1 MRLAGLIGIVC
12 LLWGVPAFAISIE
25 KVQSPK
31 GIEAWLVQDHSN
43 PIISVSVAFRGGAVL
58 DPDDKSGLAAMV
70 AALLD
75 EGAGEMDSQVFQ
87 ARLRDLAIS
96 LSFSA
101 TQDAFYGWLKTTTDN
116 EDEAF
121 RLFRLALTEPRFD
134 PDAVERIRS
143 QMLANLASQLQ
154 DPEAIAG
161 RAFARLVYPDHPYG
175 AATDG
180 VPDTVGGISVKDIRS
195 FAQKRLAQDNLVVSV
210 VGDITPERLKTLLDK
225 TFGALPEKAEPTA
238 VAEATPRN
246 AGRVEIIRRPIPQS
260 VAMFGQEGVK
270 RNDPDWYAAYVM
282 NYILG
287 GGGFSSRLMTEIRV
301 KRGLSYGV
309 YTYMSPGVYGGLIS
323 GTVSSRNDLIAQSLQ
338 LIRSEWE
345 HMAKNNVTPQELAD
359 AKTYLIGSFPLQMDS
374 TQNIAALL
382 TAIQIDDLGVDYIE
396 KRNELINAVSV
407 EDVARVAARLLNAGQ
422 ITAIVVGDPQG
433 L

>member
-1 MRLAGLIGIVC
+1 M
-12 LLWGVPAFAISIE
+12 
-25 KVQSPK
+25 
-31 GIEAWLVQDHSN
+31 
-43 PIISVSVAFRGGAVL
+43 
-58 DPDDKSGLAAMV
+58 
-70 AALLD
+70 
-75 EGAGEMDSQVFQ
+75 
-87 ARLRDLAIS
+87 
-96 LSFSA
+96 
-101 TQDAFYGWLKTTTDN
+101 
-116 EDEAF
+116 
-121 RLFRLALTEPRFD
+121 
-134 PDAVERIRS
+134 
-143 QMLANLASQLQ
+143 
-154 DPEAIAG
+154 
-161 RAFARLVYPDHPYG
+161 
-175 AATDG
+175 
-180 VPDTVGGISVKDIRS
+180 
-195 FAQKRLAQDNLVVSV
+195 
-210 VGDITPERLKTLLDK
+210 
-225 TFGALPEKAEPTA
+225 PEKAEPTA

-323 GTVSSRNDLIAQSLQ
+323 GTVSSRNDLIAHSLQ